1 MIHDGSSPFDKA
13 QGPEHSRGTKS
24 PGKRVPREAYLV
36 SRRQRSDTFLPSRAS
51 RFTLHDRR
59 FTPKSSG
66 SAITAEALMNHA
78 GLRPQIPAAQH
89 SHRVHLGMLYD
100 DILRRLS
107 NLPGSD
113 LRSHNDQRRDNL
125 AQRLAAP

>member
-1 MIHDGSSPFDKA
+1 MEAA
-13 QGPEHSRGTKS
+13 QKISTDILTTS
-24 PGKRVPREAYLV
+24 
-36 SRRQRSDTFLPSRAS
+36 
-51 RFTLHDRR
+51 
-59 FTPKSSG
+59 
-66 SAITAEALMNHA
+66 MNNA